1 MSGQSA
7 PHTLFHMRNNAPRVL
22 GEFTYGDDFCADLPA
37 IALLSGEAKTLFE
50 GVVSVW
56 GESYLNKTGLGHAIH
71 ASDTQ
76 LDFRVAIPVTDDLC
90 FAVDQ
95 FHSTSP
101 LFFICSRLDL
111 GLYSCSDKLIFGLRG
126 AL

>member
-37 IALLSGEAKTLFE
+37 IALLSGDTQPVLKSIV
-50 GVVSVW
+50 GVG
-56 GESYLNKTGLGHAIH
+56 GESDLNETGLGHAIH
-71 ASDTQ
+71 ASDAQ